1 MPDETIKVTF
11 QIRPTAKRRLSM
23 LKQKLLDEGF
33 QESESSLVERLL
45 APAFLDELE
54 INVKTVPRAILGG
67 SKQDRLKVADAR
79 ETDALVERDRAF
91 VEVVDVER

>member
-45 APAFLDELE
+45 SPAFLDELE
-54 INVKTVPRAILGG
+54 VHVKRAPRA
-67 SKQDRLKVADAR
+67 
-79 ETDALVERDRAF
+79 TF
-91 VEVVDVER
+91 